1 MRISDWSSDVCSSD
15 LTIDGAPKF
24 NSVEAL
30 LRWEHPEHG
39 PISPEEF
46 IPIAE
51 TSGQMPALGD
61 WVIAQVLKDIS
72 RWPGLQVAINLSPVQ
87 LKADG
92 FVRRVIRLA
101 AAAHVTPSPILFE
114 VTEHVM
120 MTSTGHV
127 RKRVVLGRW
136 GWVCLNL

>member
-15 LTIDGAPKF
+15 LPVLTIDGAPKF

-92 FVRRVIRLA
+92 FVRRVIRMV
-101 AAAHVTPSPILFE
+101 AAAHVTPSQILFA
-114 VTEHVM
+114 VTENVLLDP
-120 MTSTGHV
+120 TGHPGPAFHDHNG
-127 RKRVVLGRW
+127 KH
-136 GWVCLNL
+136 

>member
-15 LTIDGAPKF
+15 LF

-72 RWPGLQVAINLSPVQ
+72 RRPGLQVAINHSTVQ
-87 LKADG
+87 LKAAG
-92 FVRRVIRLA
+92 FVRRVLRRVA
-101 AAAHVTPSPILFE
+101 AAPE
-114 VTEHVM
+114 
-120 MTSTGHV
+120 
-127 RKRVVLGRW
+127 LGRAVW
-136 GWVCLNL
+136 RERG

>member
-15 LTIDGAPKF
+15 LRAKEAGRSRAVIFRPEMAEAMERRRDTELNLKRAICGGQLKMVYQPVLTIDGAPKF

-61 WVIAQVLKDIS
+61 WVIAQVLKEIG
-72 RWPGLQVAINLSPVQ
+72 R
-87 LKADG
+87 
-92 FVRRVIRLA
+92 
-101 AAAHVTPSPILFE
+101 AHV
-114 VTEHVM
+114 
-120 MTSTGHV
+120 
-127 RKRVVLGRW
+127 
-136 GWVCLNL
+136 

>member
-1 MRISDWSSDVCSSD
+1 MVYQPV

-72 RWPGLQVAINLSPVQ
+72 RWPGLQVAINLSPEQ
-87 LKADG
+87 LNADG
-92 FVRRVIRLA
+92 FVRRVIRMV
-101 AAAHVTPSPILFE
+101 AAAHVTLSPTTFE
-114 VTEHVM
+114 VPENVM
-120 MTSTGHV
+120 MDATSHEDHALKDMQKQDF
-127 RKRVVLGRW
+127 RPALD
-136 GWVCLNL
+136 

>member
-15 LTIDGAPKF
+15 L
-24 NSVEAL
+24 AL

-92 FVRRVIRLA
+92 FVRRVIRMV
-101 AAAHVTPSPILFE
+101 AAAHVTPSQIIFE
-114 VTEHVM
+114 VTENVM
-120 MTSTGHV
+120 MDATGHAGQALKDL
-127 RKRVVLGRW
+127 REIGRAH
-136 GWVCLNL
+136 V